1 MPSKPCRRR
10 EAEDGQSQQAG
21 GLAGRAREMVM
32 GGWVDL
38 IPTVPGLA
46 PGVSMGIPG
55 LAAGVSMD
63 SGPGGGS
70 ALAPHVSDG

>member
-1 MPSKPCRRR
+1 
-10 EAEDGQSQQAG
+10 
-21 GLAGRAREMVM
+21 M

-55 LAAGVSMD
+55 LAAGVSMGT
-63 SGPGGGS
+63 GPVGGS